1 MTDFETVSRE
11 IHGIIDRRRELYTF
25 LGSVYAAL
33 GIFLQ
38 NALQGGLPE
47 SLGRVQEH
55 LFAFYAVM
63 VLVPS
68 LILALR
74 MGRLHAGLTLNGMLY
89 ARLMRGREFA
99 GSGDPELAGRRN
111 YFGVSFLNFLLADV
125 IAGFSAAV
133 LALALHAPP
142 MLAAAVGV
150 GTVAAWLLVDG
161 RFHRQAVAYA
171 RARLLEDDFEA
182 IDRGQWEAH
191 VHATLKGCNQDL
203 IGTVSFVGLMMFS
216 TFEVLSSF
224 GQIAEDARVDIPPE
238 LAETFGPVLF
248 TSVLVLTCLIGLLVY
263 VRVRIA
269 IGHNS
274 IRLYPNDDP
283 FRPLR
288 LTDSLLG
295 YLLLAF
301 LFGVSLHLLLTVAV
315 GGRGGFGGELAVL
328 AADGAAIV
336 SAVVGGQA
344 ALVVAGRRAR
354 RRSAPKILI
363 AGGPGDGG
371 EGTGTA

>member
-1 MTDFETVSRE
+1 MVDFETVSRE

-25 LGSVYAAL
+25 LGSVFAAL

-47 SLGRVQEH
+47 SLGAVREH

-63 VLVPS
+63 ILVPS
-68 LILALR
+68 LVIGLR
-74 MGRLHAGLTLNGMLY
+74 MGRLHGGLTLNGMLY
-89 ARLMRGREFA
+89 ARLVRDCPFA
-99 GSGDPELAGRRN
+99 GPADPERASRRN
-111 YFGVSFLNFLLADV
+111 FFGVSYLNFLLADL

-142 MLAAAVGV
+142 VVAAAVGAV
-150 GTVAAWLLVDG
+150 TVVAWLLLDG
-161 RFHRQAVAYA
+161 RFHRQAVAHA
-171 RARLLEDDFEA
+171 RKRIAEDTFEA
-182 IDRGQWEAH
+182 VERERWEVH
-191 VHATLKGCNQDL
+191 VHATLKGGNQDL

-224 GQIAEDARVDIPPE
+224 GLIAEGSAVDIPPE
-238 LAETFGPVLF
+238 LAATFGPILF
-248 TSVLVLTCLIGLLVY
+248 TALLLLTCVVGLLVY

-274 IRLYPNDDP
+274 LKLYPKDNP
-283 FRPLR
+283 FRPLK

-295 YLLLAF
+295 YTLLGF
-301 LFGVSLHLLLTVAV
+301 LFAVSLHLFLTVSSD
-315 GGRGGFGGELAVL
+315 GRGGIGVL
-328 AADGAAIV
+328 LADGVAFIGLIV
-336 SAVVGGQA
+336 AGQV

-354 RRSAPKILI
+354 RSGDPVLI
-363 AGGPGDGG
+363 AGDPKEGD
-371 EGTGTA
+371 EVA